1 MSEDLTP
8 LKISPNVLA
17 DIYREA
23 RSAFPYECCGWLS
36 GPKDGGEVTVV
47 RACENAQALGTH
59 PTEAQRGAETAY
71 VITGKDLLSL
81 NHTLESDTRIQ
92 VFDLEGQFLREWG
105 SEGEGDGE
113 FFGPSGIALDG
124 EGNVYVADSENYPAK
139 VIFHSH
145 PNGRAYLSPTDRE
158 VATSPWGDGPAY
170 PVQQLVVG
178 IDGDRVVEAALFA
191 WSDDEGGFVQID
203 RFDGADV

>member
-1 MSEDLTP
+1 MSEALTP
-8 LKISPNVLA
+8 MKISPSILA

-71 VITGKDLLSL
+71 VISGEDLLSM
-81 NHTLESDTRIQ
+81 NHTLESET
-92 VFDLEGQFLREWG
+92 
-105 SEGEGDGE
+105 
-113 FFGPSGIALDG
+113 
-124 EGNVYVADSENYPAK
+124 PAK

-158 VATSPWGDGPAY
+158 VATSPWGEGPAY